1 MKGVVKNVSN
11 FLIEDEWLFIIEDSD
26 HAEYFIMAEPFYKKN
41 SLKTPVTK
49 RELDSLK
56 ENSKIDF
63 EYKIINGK
71 NIVTGLKW

>member
-49 RELDSLK
+49 REL
-56 ENSKIDF
+56 NS
-63 EYKIINGK
+63 
-71 NIVTGLKW
+71 